1 MFAEEAVL
9 GTMLKEPHLIADSG
23 LSIDHLQMAEN
34 KNILSTML
42 NLLAKGHPVDMI
54 ALLTQGKPETFGGA
68 AKLNRI
74 QKLSNPLKFD
84 GYVELIFEAW
94 RNREKHRVLNVAE
107 HEDWTLDKI
116 TSELDALTDNKV
128 NDHTDIMSL
137 VVEVAED
144 PWNKKEIPLGV
155 ETGLPALQEATNGW
169 QKSELIIIAARPS
182 MGKTDVML
190 HLAKSAGWANCL
202 PIVFSLEMSSKSLGS
217 RMIASTG
224 TYNRTKMRD
233 VHSLL
238 TESQKNSWSKTLND
252 LAKTNIQIFD
262 KSAQTVAEMRM
273 KVRKLKNLHP
283 GKDLIVFIDY
293 LTLIKPTDDYKGNAH
308 LQTGGITQ
316 ALKAMAKEF
325 ECPVISLAQLSRGV
339 EKREDKRPMMSD
351 LRESGSIE
359 EDADVVMFLY
369 RDSYYTKN
377 DDDKTLELIIAKQR
391 NGATGTIDTIYNKST
406 GIIQ

>member
-1 MFAEEAVL
+1 MFAEEAIL

-23 LSIDHLQMAEN
+23 LNVEQLQVVEN
-34 KNILSTML
+34 KNILATML
-42 NLLAKGHPVDMI
+42 KLQANGHPVDMI
-54 ALLTQGKPETFGGA
+54 SLLTQGQPEEFGGA
-68 AKLNRI
+68 TKLNRI

-84 GYVELIFEAW
+84 GYIELVLESW
-94 RNREKHRVLNVAE
+94 RNREKHRLLHTAE
-107 HEDWTLDKI
+107 HEDWDLDKI
-116 TSELDALTDNKV
+116 TSELEALTDNKV
-128 NDHTDIMSL
+128 NDHTDILKL

-144 PWNKKEIPLGV
+144 PWNKKDIPDGV
-155 ETGLPALQEATNGW
+155 QTGLPALQEATNGW

-202 PIVFSLEMSSKSLGS
+202 PIVFSLEMNSKSLGS

-238 TESQKNSWSKTLND
+238 TDSQKNSWSETLNK

-273 KVRKLKNLHP
+273 KVRKLKNLNP

-293 LTLIKPTDDYKGNAH
+293 LTLIKPTDEYKGNAH

-316 ALKAMAKEF
+316 ALKAMSKEF
-325 ECPVISLAQLSRGV
+325 DCPVISLAQLSRKV
-339 EKREDKRPMMSD
+339 EQREDKRPMMSD

-369 RDSYYTKN
+369 RDSYYSKN

-391 NGATGTIDTIYNKST
+391 NGATGTINSIYNKST

>member
-23 LSIDHLQMAEN
+23 LSIDHLQMTEN

-42 NLLAKGHPVDMI
+42 NLLAKGHPVDLI
-54 ALLTQGKPETFGGA
+54 SLLTQGEPETFGGA

-74 QKLSNPLKFD
+74 QNLSNPLKFD
-84 GYVELIFEAW
+84 GYVNLILEAW
-94 RNREKHRVLNVAE
+94 RNREKHRVLNIAE

-116 TSELDALTDNKV
+116 ASELDALTDNKV
-128 NDHTDIMSL
+128 NDHTDIMNL

-144 PWNKKEIPLGV
+144 PWNKKDIPNGV
-155 ETGLPALQEATNGW
+155 ETGLPSLQEATNGW

-202 PIVFSLEMSSKSLGS
+202 PIVFSLEMNSKSLGS

-224 TYNRTKMRD
+224 TYHRTKMRD
-233 VHSLL
+233 VHALL
-238 TESQKNSWSKTLND
+238 TESQKKSWTTTLND

-283 GKDLIVFIDY
+283 AKDLIVFIDY
-293 LTLIKPTDDYKGNAH
+293 LTLIKPTDNFRGNAH
-308 LQTGGITQ
+308 LQTGEITKS
-316 ALKAMAKEF
+316 LKAMAKEF
-325 ECPVISLAQLSRGV
+325 ECPVVALAQLSRGV

-359 EDADVVMFLY
+359 EDADVIMFLY
-369 RDSYYTKN
+369 RDAYYTKN
-377 DDDKTLELIIAKQR
+377 LEDKKLELIIAKQR
-391 NGATGTIDTIYNKST
+391 NGSTGTIEATYHNST